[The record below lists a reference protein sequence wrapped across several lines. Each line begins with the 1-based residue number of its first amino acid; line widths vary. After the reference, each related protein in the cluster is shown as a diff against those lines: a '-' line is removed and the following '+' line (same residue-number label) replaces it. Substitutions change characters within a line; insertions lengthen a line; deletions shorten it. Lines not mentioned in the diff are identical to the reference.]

1 MDDLTPRER
10 IATLRDV
17 AERLKAKACR
27 ERDAEL
33 NAMAERV
40 EENLRAAMSLADEKA
55 EA

>member
-17 AERLKAKACR
+17 ATRLKAKAARQC
-27 ERDAEL
+27 DAEL
-33 NAMAERV
+33 NALAEKV
-40 EENLRAAMSLADEKA
+40 EDDLRAAMALADEKA